1 MTPVSSIQHPT
12 LRRTRSVAGHRSRV
26 VEVNIAPPDCV
37 AIAERLVRAR
47 FDRRA
52 LDAFPGLQPPDLA
65 TAYRIQDAAIAR
77 WHDRLVGW
85 KVGGVPP
92 DQQARLGASRLMGPI
107 FAAGLR
113 LAVRERE
120 VRFPVFEGG
129 FAAVEAEIVFRI
141 GVDAPPCD
149 GPLSV
154 DEAMDCVDAV
164 FAGVE
169 TAGSPMAAINR
180 LGATAVVSDFG
191 NNHGLILGP
200 RLDVLAD
207 PWAPIECRT
216 IIDGE
221 AVGEE
226 RLGDGLRS
234 PAAALVFALKL
245 AWSRGW
251 RLRPGDYVTTG
262 ALTGIHE
269 ILAGQRAEVVFAGLE
284 RIVCRAVG
292 NPGVQEGPA

>member
-1 MTPVSSIQHPT
+1 MS
-12 LRRTRSVAGHRSRV
+12 
-26 VEVNIAPPDCV
+26 DCI

-47 FDRRA
+47 FDRHA
-52 LDAFPGLQPPDLA
+52 LDAFPGAQPQDLA

-85 KVGGVPP
+85 KVGGVPG
-92 DQQARLGASRLMGPI
+92 DQQERLGASRLMGPI

-113 LAVRERE
+113 LAVRGRE
-120 VRFPVFEGG
+120 VRFPVFAGG

-141 GVDAPPCD
+141 GVDAPPP
-149 GPLSV
+149 GPAPSAEQAL
-154 DEAMDCVDAV
+154 ACVDAV

-200 RLDVLAD
+200 RIDRLSD
-207 PWAPIECRT
+207 PWAPLECRT
-216 IIDGE
+216 LVDGVE
-221 AVGEE
+221 VGHE
-226 RLGDGLRS
+226 RLADGLRA
-234 PAAALVFALKL
+234 PAQALAFAFTL
-245 AWSRGW
+245 AETRRW

-262 ALTGIHE
+262 ALTGIHD
-269 ILAGQRAEVVFAGLE
+269 ILAGQRAQIAFTGFEP
-284 RIVCRAVG
+284 IICRAADDLAMQG
-292 NPGVQEGPA
+292 HSA